1 MIYKTT
7 SVKRVI
13 AKVFT
18 DNDLQEGSHR
28 IADMVEWCGE
38 ALEKI
43 GAFPQFVN
51 KVTGKDNVPIVE
63 VSNYQAK
70 LPSDFH
76 RLIQIAYGVNEI
88 GPFYPLRYASG
99 SMEVSSR
106 LNTDIVNAGTG
117 TGDIVVADDSLI
129 TIIMSLYDLTY
140 TQALNKLNT
149 EPNVRTMIET
159 LIIAN
164 RGTGTNEGD
173 TIDYVYVIHD
183 GYVKL
188 NVESG
193 YLMIAYQAIPTD
205 IDGYPLVPDEQS
217 FLDALYW
224 YITMKLYYPEWKQGR
239 IRDEVYYDARRSWNY
254 YCKQAYGNAMMP
266 NIDQL
271 ESIKNSWLRLIPEL
285 DEHRGFFSTLGQ
297 EQRIYNANR

>member
-63 VSNYQAK
+63 VSNYQSK

-76 RLIQIAYGVNEI
+76 RLIQIAYSTVEA
-88 GPFYPLRYASG
+88 GPFYPMRYASG
-99 SMEVSSR
+99 SFEVASR
-106 LNTDIVNAGTG
+106 LNTDISANSTSAVTE
-117 TGDIVVADDSLI
+117 IVADDTLI
-129 TIIMSLYDLTY
+129 TLIMSLYDLTY

-149 EPNVRTMIET
+149 EPSVRSILEGLMLSHTGPSE
-159 LIIAN
+159 N
-164 RGTGTNEGD
+164 ENGTSD
-173 TIDYVYVIHD
+173 LVYVIHD
-183 GYVKL
+183 GYVKT
-188 NVESG
+188 NMQTG
-193 YLMIAYQAIPTD
+193 YLLIAYQAIPTD

-271 ESIKNSWLRLIPEL
+271 ESIKNSWLRLVPEL
-285 DEHRGFFSTLGQ
+285 NEHDGFFSTLGQ
-297 EQRIYNANR
+297 QQRIYNANK